1 MSLLKT
7 RIISMK
13 MIQQGT
19 PEWMAQRAGRIT
31 GSRIGTIL
39 GLSPWQKP
47 SDIIRQ
53 MVREHHGAEPEF
65 TGNVATDY
73 GKAHE
78 SQAMLAFM
86 RVTGLM
92 VEKCGFFE
100 YGDRMGASPD
110 GLTSDGGVLELK
122 CPYGLRKGGEFKPLS
137 EQPHYAAQVQLEML
151 AAGRNHAYFAQ
162 YRPPVGDPLSF
173 DYMPEDIN
181 IERVDLDQ
189 DWIDSVWPLVSEFYA
204 KFLSELDN
212 PEHLEPIRIVIDD
225 QKAANLVLELDVC
238 RKHKKVYDERE
249 KAIIEE
255 LVKISGG
262 KNADINGRKL
272 TKVVRKGN
280 VKYQDLLKEIC
291 PDLGDAGLDKWRGKA
306 SESWRLS

>member
-1 MSLLKT
+1 MNDNT
-7 RIISMK
+7 I
-13 MIQQGT
+13 
-19 PEWMAQRAGRIT
+19 EQRTEAWHKQRVGRIT
-31 GSRIGTIL
+31 GSRIGAAL

-53 MVREHHGAEPEF
+53 MVREYHGAESEF
-65 TGNVATDY
+65 VTNPAVDWGNR
-73 GKAHE
+73 HE

-92 VEKCGFFE
+92 VERCGFFE
-100 YGDRMGASPD
+100 YGNRMGASPD

-122 CPYGLRKGGEFKPLS
+122 CPYNLRNGGEFKPLS
-137 EQPHYAAQVQLEML
+137 EQPYYAAQVRLEML

-173 DYMPEDIN
+173 DYMSEDIS
-181 IERVDLDQ
+181 IERVYLDPA
-189 DWIDSVWPLVSEFYA
+189 WIDSVWPLVREFYA
-204 KFLSELDN
+204 KFLSELNN
-212 PEHLEPIRIVIDD
+212 PEHLDPIRIVIDD

-238 RKHKKVYDERE
+238 RKYKKVYDERE

-291 PDLGDAGLDKWRGKA
+291 PEMDESELDKWRGK
-306 SESWRLS
+306 SNESWRLS